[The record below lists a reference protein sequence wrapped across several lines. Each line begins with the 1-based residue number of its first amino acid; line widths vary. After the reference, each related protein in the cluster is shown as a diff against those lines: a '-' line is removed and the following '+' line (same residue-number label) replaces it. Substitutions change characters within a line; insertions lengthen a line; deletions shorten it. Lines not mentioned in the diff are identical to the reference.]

1 MCFCGNWQLLQLE
14 NQLCCVLQWVAAGA
28 VGAVA
33 LFVVALCGLPL
44 KGLGSTGAM
53 TQIQMYLSLT
63 YFYTAKIKLNGLK
76 ENYVS
81 FMHNNNIFGVV
92 FILKML
98 KKD

>member
-1 MCFCGNWQLLQLE
+1 MCCRGSE
-14 NQLCCVLQWVAAGA
+14 AGA

-33 LFVVALCGLPL
+33 LFVLALCGLNL

-53 TQIQMYLSLT
+53 TQIQTYLSLT
-63 YFYTAKIKLNGLK
+63 LKGKIKLNGLK

-81 FMHNNNIFGVV
+81 FMYNNNIFGVV

>member
-1 MCFCGNWQLLQLE
+1 
-14 NQLCCVLQWVAAGA
+14 
-28 VGAVA
+28 
-33 LFVVALCGLPL
+33 
-44 KGLGSTGAM
+44 M

-63 YFYTAKIKLNGLK
+63 LKAKIKLNGLK

-81 FMHNNNIFGVV
+81 FMHKNNIFGVV